1 MILTLAFCFS
11 ELFWYILRWAND
23 SMHKISW
30 LFSVFA
36 LVRYRSV
43 YHTFFVFSRQNLLFF
58 KFFFLCVWRNEH
70 MRFECRICVL
80 RLAFSVFN
88 QIRYE
93 HSYYGEWPDVT
104 PYNNIS
110 CYHSP
115 TIILRYYTERSATKV
130 QHGNRMVKKFFS
142 ITIAISW

>member
-1 MILTLAFCFS
+1 M
-11 ELFWYILRWAND
+11 
-23 SMHKISW
+23 
-30 LFSVFA
+30 
-36 LVRYRSV
+36 
-43 YHTFFVFSRQNLLFF
+43 
-58 KFFFLCVWRNEH
+58 
-70 MRFECRICVL
+70 FEGTNICGLSAECVL

-130 QHGNRMVKKFFS
+130 QHGNRIVKKFFS
-142 ITIAISW
+142 ITIAIS

>member
-1 MILTLAFCFS
+1 
-11 ELFWYILRWAND
+11 
-23 SMHKISW
+23 
-30 LFSVFA
+30 
-36 LVRYRSV
+36 
-43 YHTFFVFSRQNLLFF
+43 
-58 KFFFLCVWRNEH
+58 

-93 HSYYGEWPDVT
+93 HSYYGEWPDVI

-130 QHGNRMVKKFFS
+130 QHGNRIVKKFFS
-142 ITIAISW
+142 ITIAIP